1 MKDGKRRKLIAV
13 LTAGLVIVGLVIV
26 GGVAAYAYFTS
37 TGSGSGTA
45 SVGTATNWDVDVT
58 VGTDTLY
65 PGHGSDGITVDVTN
79 VGSGNQLLDQLV
91 ATIDA
96 PTAPAGPACTA
107 DDFALSGGSWVISNG
122 GKTAT
127 LSTLSQDLDPTDTY
141 TENTLSVSMN
151 NLPTNQDDCQG
162 ATVNLS
168 VDAS

>member
-1 MKDGKRRKLIAV
+1 MKDGKRKKLIAV
-13 LTAGLVIVGLVIV
+13 LTAGLVIV

-37 TGSGSGTA
+37 TGTGSGTA
-45 SVGTATNWDVDVT
+45 TVGTATSWQVDVT

-65 PGHGSDGITVDVTN
+65 PGYGSAGITVDVTN
-79 VGSGNQLLDQLV
+79 VGDGHQLLDKLV

-96 PTAPAGPACTA
+96 PSNTTGPACTT
-107 DDFALSGGSWVISNG
+107 DDFALSSGSWVISNG

-127 LSTLSQDLDPTDTY
+127 LSGLGQDLDPNATHTDG
-141 TENTLSVSMN
+141 TLSVSMN
-151 NLPTNQDDCQG
+151 NLPQNQDDCQG